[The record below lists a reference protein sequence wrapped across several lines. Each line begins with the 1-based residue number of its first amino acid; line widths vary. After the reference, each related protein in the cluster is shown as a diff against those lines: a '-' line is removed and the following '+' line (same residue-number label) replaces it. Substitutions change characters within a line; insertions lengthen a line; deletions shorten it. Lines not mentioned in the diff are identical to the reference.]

1 MGRRIALMLA
11 SAGGEVRIYDQI
23 PETARAAYAFVEAEL
38 PKVVASRRGAVAG
51 QLTIAGSIED
61 AVAETWMVVEAIPE
75 RLDLKIALFGELDRL
90 APKDAILASNS
101 SSFPSSQLIGQVARP
116 ERVVNTHYY
125 MAPEQLAVEVM
136 SCGQTDEAVM
146 ALVMERLPAFGFV
159 PFRVRKESVG
169 FIYNRI
175 WAAVKREA
183 LAVVAE
189 GVSTPE
195 EVDRIAQ
202 VVTGAPGGPFRGM
215 DTVGLD
221 VALAIEE
228 HYAAVRPG
236 LPTGPRELLK
246 SYIKEGRLGAK
257 AGRGFYEDYR

>member
-1 MGRRIALMLA
+1 
-11 SAGGEVRIYDQI
+11 
-23 PETARAAYAFVEAEL
+23 
-38 PKVVASRRGAVAG
+38 
-51 QLTIAGSIED
+51 
-61 AVAETWMVVEAIPE
+61 
-75 RLDLKIALFGELDRL
+75 
-90 APKDAILASNS
+90 
-101 SSFPSSQLIGQVARP
+101 LIGQVARP